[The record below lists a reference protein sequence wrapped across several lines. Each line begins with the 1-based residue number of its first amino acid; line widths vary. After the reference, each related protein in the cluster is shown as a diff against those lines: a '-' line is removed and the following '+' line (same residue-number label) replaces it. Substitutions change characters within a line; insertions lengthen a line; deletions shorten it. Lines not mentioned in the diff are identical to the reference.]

1 MLAESFDDKMCR
13 ISDLVTGVALLAE
26 RLAKR
31 VEALI
36 LIL

>member
-1 MLAESFDDKMCR
+1 MLTESFEDKKCR
-13 ISDLVTGVALLAE
+13 ISHLVTGVALLAE

-36 LIL
+36 LML